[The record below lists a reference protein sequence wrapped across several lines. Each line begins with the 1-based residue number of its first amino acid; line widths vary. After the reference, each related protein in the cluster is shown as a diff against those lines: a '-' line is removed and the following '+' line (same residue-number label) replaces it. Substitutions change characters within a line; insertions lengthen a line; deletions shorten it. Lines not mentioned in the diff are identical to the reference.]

1 VDATRVDNGT
11 GRAAAA
17 VNGGG
22 DGKQLLAARAVTR
35 RAQGRL
41 AGGAKAVGK
50 LGGDAWSG
58 AGVGDSLGRHGMRA
72 CGGAVGRQRRRQ
84 RRKKKGGTKG

>member
-1 VDATRVDNGT
+1 
-11 GRAAAA
+11 